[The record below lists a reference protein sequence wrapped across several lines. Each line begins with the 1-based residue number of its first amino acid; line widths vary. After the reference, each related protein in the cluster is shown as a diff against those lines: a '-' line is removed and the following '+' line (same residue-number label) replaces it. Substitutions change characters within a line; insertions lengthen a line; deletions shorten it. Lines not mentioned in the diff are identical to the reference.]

1 MAYPTAPSSSPG
13 PALPEDENAQEWG
26 ELTERVELPQQKKEF
41 AGLNEEQTL
50 TLERVGCPAEV
61 NIKITF
67 EWETPAAEEVTL
79 APGMPWGVLKKAQIK
94 ANGVSGIIKASG
106 TLLESRQ
113 KVVYRSPEHAMLEN
127 EHSSGKIAAKTAVK
141 WVWIVQIPIA
151 EDLRE
156 LEGIVLAQS
165 EETALGID
173 LSWASEKEIATAGK
187 LEKIKGSVAWHV
199 TLFTIGTAS
208 NGKEKVIVLP
218 DLSTMHGLTERS
230 TAIPAEGEQE
240 APLTRTSG
248 DLLRYF
254 VTAWKKASTT
264 QYDPLTW
271 TTFFLQYGGNQKPVF
286 YADPSILAERN
297 ARDYLKRPDVA
308 GVHYL
313 LLDTT
318 LDDAMRDAIRP
329 MLLSELKAVLGIPT
343 APEAGAIIA
352 SAQETLYPAAA

>member
-1 MAYPTAPSSSPG
+1 MTYPTAPSQSPG
-13 PALPEDENAQEWG
+13 AELPEVESPQQWA
-26 ELTERVELPQQKKEF
+26 ELTERVELPQQKQAF
-41 AGLNEEQTL
+41 AGLSETQTL

-61 NIKITF
+61 NIKVTF

-79 APGMPWGVLKKAQIK
+79 APGMPWRALKKCAIK
-94 ANGVSGIIKASG
+94 ANGVSGIISCGG
-106 TLLESRQ
+106 TVLESRQ
-113 KVVYRSPEHAMLEN
+113 KVVFRSPEHAMLEST
-127 EHSSGKIAAKTAVK
+127 SSTGKVAAKTAVK
-141 WVWIVQIPIA
+141 WVWVVQVPIA

-173 LSWASEKEIATAGK
+173 LTWASEKEIAETGK
-187 LEKIKGSVAWHV
+187 IEKVKGSVAWHV

-208 NGKEKVIVLP
+208 NGKQRSIVLP
-218 DLSTMHGLTERS
+218 DLSTLHGLTERS

-254 VTAWKKASTT
+254 VTAWKKANAT

-271 TTFFLQYGGNQKPVF
+271 TAFFLQYGGNQKPLF
-286 YADPSILAERN
+286 WSDPSILVERN

-313 LLDTT
+313 VVDTT

-329 MLLSELKAVLGIPT
+329 MLLSELKAVLGIPS
-343 APEAGAIIA
+343 APETGAMINT
-352 SAQETLYPAAA
+352 AQETLYPAAA